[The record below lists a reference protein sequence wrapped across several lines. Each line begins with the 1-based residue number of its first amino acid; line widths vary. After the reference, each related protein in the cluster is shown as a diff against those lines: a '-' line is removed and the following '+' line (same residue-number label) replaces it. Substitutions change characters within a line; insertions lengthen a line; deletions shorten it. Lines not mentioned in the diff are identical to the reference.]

1 MRPSIFRRLF
11 RLSFS
16 ACQAGMSNSKNKMKN
31 LVIVESPAKAK
42 TIEKFLGNDFSVMS
56 SYGHIRDLQKHG
68 FSIDVKDGFNPIYEI
83 PDDKK
88 ELVKRLKKA
97 AKEADAV
104 WLASDEDREGEAIAW
119 HLAEVLNLDPAT
131 TKRIVFHEITKPAIL
146 KAIEN
151 PRTIDID
158 RVNAQQARRVL
169 DRIVG
174 FELSPV
180 LWKKIKPALSAG
192 RVQSVAV
199 RLICEREKEIEAFK
213 PDPFFRV
220 TAVFS
225 AENAPQLFKAELSH
239 RIDSKDEAKRLLE
252 TCKSASFTVT
262 DVSVKP
268 TKRSPFPPY
277 TTSTLQQDASRKLG
291 FSVNQTMSL
300 AQRLYE
306 DGKITYMRTDS
317 TNLSDM
323 AINDIKNVITESLG
337 EKFVKVR
344 HYHTHSKGAQEAHEA
359 IRPTYISNRTIDGT
373 PQEQKLYELIWK
385 RAVSSQMADAEIEK
399 TSVDIAISDNNAM
412 TVAEPINPENSFKA
426 EGEVIS
432 FEGFLKVW
440 KTENARDREFTEL
453 PKLSAGDSL
462 NASEITATQRFTQ
475 APARYSEASLVKKME
490 DLGIGRPS
498 TYAPTISTIQARDYV
513 KRGEKEG
520 VRREYEV
527 IRLAND
533 KISEETLSENT
544 GSEKG
549 KLVPTDVGMIVN
561 QFLTEYF
568 PEILDYNFTA
578 KVEEK
583 FDDIAEG
590 KLGWKNEISDFYN
603 SFHPEIEEIN
613 SLRMERKVGERL
625 LGNHPETGRPV
636 SVKIGRFGPVVQIG
650 NASDEEKP
658 LFASLLADQSVATI
672 TLEEALKLFE
682 LPRTIGEFEGEPVVA
697 AIGKFGPYVKHGKVF
712 VSIPKDLTPQGI
724 TLEEAEQLI
733 LAKRQEEAN
742 RLIKD
747 FPEMPG
753 LEVLN
758 GRYGPYL
765 AYKPEGARKATNYR
779 LPKNTDAAVLTLE
792 EAKKIMESQSTTKKT
807 TRKTAKKN

>member
-213 PDPFFRV
+213 SDPFFRV

-225 AENAPQLFKAELSH
+225 TENAPQLFKAELSH

>member
-513 KRGEKEG
+513 KRGVKEG

>member
-1 MRPSIFRRLF
+1 LRPSIFRRLF